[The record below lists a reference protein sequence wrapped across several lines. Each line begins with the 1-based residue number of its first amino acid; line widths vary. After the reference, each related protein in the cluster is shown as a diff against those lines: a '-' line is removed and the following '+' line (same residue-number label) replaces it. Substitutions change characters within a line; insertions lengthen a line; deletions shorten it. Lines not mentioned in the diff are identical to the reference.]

1 MQAECAEEAPN
12 RIKLSRGWRRFGVA
26 VIGAISVGLIV
37 WLAPPAKVL
46 DEIGRMNL
54 SWTLVAVALEIGS
67 CLSYVI
73 VFRYFF
79 PELSRRNSRRVAWIA
94 MGAGAVLPGGN
105 VSSAAATGLMLR
117 RHGVGTRQLLVRCA
131 GLLCLLTAV
140 GFAVNGAA
148 GGLLLAGVPDGPLDL
163 SHAGIPV
170 AVSVF
175 VLSGAVIVVLATR
188 HFGERTP
195 RSVRGVAAGLEG
207 AWAAVRNPNWR
218 LLGALGFL
226 CLDMGAL
233 WAACAATGH
242 RLGFLAVLI
251 AYCIGYLA
259 TAIPMP
265 AGLGV
270 LDSGLAGALIL
281 YGLPATASVGAV
293 LVYHAI
299 SIWVPALGGLIAWL
313 STRRSETVERPPIA
327 PAALGTL
334 RLANAGETDG

>member
-1 MQAECAEEAPN
+1 MQADCADEAPN
-12 RIKLSRGWRRFGVA
+12 RRKLSSGWRRFGVA
-26 VIGAISVGLIV
+26 IIGAISVGLIV

-46 DEIGRMNL
+46 DEIGRMNV
-54 SWTLVAVALEIGS
+54 SWTLVAVALELAS

-79 PELSRRNSRRVAWIA
+79 PELSRANSRRVAWIS

-105 VSSAAATGLMLR
+105 VSSAAATGLLLR
-117 RHGVGTRQLLVRCA
+117 RHGVGTRQLLGRCA
-131 GLLCLLTAV
+131 ALLCLLTAV

-175 VLSGAVIVVLATR
+175 VLSGAATVVLATR

-259 TAIPMP
+259 TAVPIP
-265 AGLGV
+265 AGIGV

-299 SIWVPALGGLIAWL
+299 SIWVPGLGGLIAWL
-313 STRRSETVERPPIA
+313 STRRSETVEPPPIA
-327 PAALGTL
+327 PASLGTF
-334 RLANAGETDG
+334 RLAKAAETDG